1 MELIKTPSFEAMG
14 NFSEVLFQKTNKTT
28 LEQVHKKVANYLVVA
43 GSKKF
48 VELYNEVATKKDYYK
63 ALETLKIE

>member
-1 MELIKTPSFEAMG
+1 MKVIKTPSFEAMG
-14 NFSEVLFQKTNKTT
+14 NLSEVLFQKTNKTT
-28 LEQVHKKVANYLVVA
+28 LEQVHKKIANYLVDA

-48 VELYNEVATKKDYYK
+48 VELYNEVATNKDYFK

>member
-1 MELIKTPSFEAMG
+1 MELIKTPSFNAMD
-14 NFSEVLFQKTNKTT
+14 NFADVLFQKTQKSSF
-28 LEQVHKKVANYLVVA
+28 EQVRNKIAKYLVDA

>member
-1 MELIKTPSFEAMG
+1 MKAIKSPSFEAMD
-14 NFSEVLFQKTNKTT
+14 NFADVLFQKTQKSTV
-28 LEQVHKKVANYLVVA
+28 EQVRTKIAKYLVDA

-48 VELYNEVATKKDYYK
+48 VELYNEVATKKDYFK

>member
-1 MELIKTPSFEAMG
+1 MKIIKAPSFEAMD
-14 NFSEVLFQKTNKTT
+14 NFAEVLFQKTQKSS
-28 LEQVHKKVANYLVVA
+28 LEQVNKKIANYLVDA

-48 VELYNEVATKKDYYK
+48 VELYNEVATNKDYFK

>member
-1 MELIKTPSFEAMG
+1 MELIKTPSFNAMD
-14 NFSEVLFQKTNKTT
+14 NFADVLFQKTQKSSF
-28 LEQVHKKVANYLVVA
+28 EQVRNKIANYLVVA